1 MARNYVALPFE
12 YLEEFED
19 LTYEEVG
26 RLVCALLH
34 YGATGEEKKP
44 EGREGLLWRRVVKQ
58 EDRYQESYE
67 DVLNARR
74 EAGKKGAEVRWGK
87 KEEPSADEDPHSK
100 NSKAIFAIGKSGNKE
115 TETET
120 KTETKTETESKLSPS
135 SEGGVCKARA
145 RADDPSLLE
154 ITEEQRQLVAQLMEG
169 RRRRLAAQ
177 RDGQHYGLQ
186 RIGAGG

>member
-58 EDRYQESYE
+58 EDRFQESYE
-67 DVLNARR
+67 ETVNFNRERAKKAAAARWNKDEPETSMHEHAQASFSNAQ
-74 EAGKKGAEVRWGK
+74 
-87 KEEPSADEDPHSK
+87 
-100 NSKAIFAIGKSGNKE
+100 NAINKTE

-120 KTETKTETESKLSPS
+120 KTKTESKTKLSPS
-135 SEGGVCKARA
+135 SEGGVYKAPA
-145 RADDPSLLE
+145 PVAPSLLE
-154 ITEEQRQLVAQLMEG
+154 VTEEQRQLVAQLMEG
-169 RRRRLAAQ
+169 RRQRLARE
-177 RDGQHYGLQ
+177 RDPANYGLQ
-186 RIGAGG
+186 RLAAGG

>member
-44 EGREGLLWRRVVKQ
+44 EGREGLLWRRVAKQ
-58 EDRYQESYE
+58 EDRFQDSYE
-67 DVLNARR
+67 EVLNARR
-74 EAGKKGAEVRWGK
+74 EAGKKGAEARWGK
-87 KEEPSADEDPHSK
+87 KEALSNPEDSHSK
-100 NSKAIFAIGKSGNKE
+100 NGNKE

-120 KTETKTETESKLSPS
+120 ETETESKTKLYPS
-135 SEGGVCKARA
+135 SEGGVYNATL
-145 RADDPSLLE
+145 PSRLTPEAQRLLDMM
-154 ITEEQRQLVAQLMEG
+154 EQS
-169 RRRRLAAQ
+169 RRRLAAI
-177 RDGQHYGLQ
+177 RTEAEESYSYPSS
-186 RIGAGG
+186 

>member
-58 EDRYQESYE
+58 EDRFQDSYE
-67 DVLNARR
+67 EVLNARR
-74 EAGKKGAEVRWGK
+74 EAGKKGAEARWGK
-87 KEEPSADEDPHSK
+87 KEELSEQEDPHSK
-100 NSKAIFAIGKSGNKE
+100 NGKAIFAIGKSGNKE
-115 TETET
+115 TET
-120 KTETKTETESKLSPS
+120 KTETESKTKLYPS
-135 SEGGVCKARA
+135 SEGGVYKARS
-145 RADDPSLLE
+145 RAVDPSLLKV
-154 ITEEQRQLVAQLMEG
+154 TEEQRQLVAQLMEE
-169 RRRRLAAQ
+169 RRQRLARE
-177 RDGQHYGLQ
+177 RDESNYGLQ
-186 RIGAGG
+186 RIYAGG

>member
-58 EDRYQESYE
+58 EDRFQDSYE
-67 DVLNARR
+67 EVLNARR
-74 EAGKKGAEVRWGK
+74 EAGKKGAEARWGK
-87 KEEPSADEDPHSK
+87 KEELSNPEDSHSK
-100 NSKAIFAIGKSGNKE
+100 NGKAMLAIGKSGNKE
-115 TETET
+115 TKT
-120 KTETKTETESKLSPS
+120 KTETKTETESKLLPS
-135 SEGGVCKARA
+135 SEGGVYNATL
-145 RADDPSLLE
+145 PSRLTPGAQRLLDMM
-154 ITEEQRQLVAQLMEG
+154 EQS
-169 RRRRLAAQ
+169 RRRLAAI
-177 RDGQHYGLQ
+177 RTEAEESYSYPSS
-186 RIGAGG
+186 

>member
-58 EDRYQESYE
+58 EDRFQDSYE
-67 DVLNARR
+67 EVLNARR
-74 EAGKKGAEVRWGK
+74 EAGKKGAEARWGK
-87 KEEPSADEDPHSK
+87 KEELSEQEDPHSK
-100 NSKAIFAIGKSGNKE
+100 NGNNETKTKTE
-115 TETET
+115 TETE
-120 KTETKTETESKLSPS
+120 TETESKLLPS
-135 SEGGVCKARA
+135 SEGGVYNATL
-145 RADDPSLLE
+145 PSRLTPGAQRLLDMM
-154 ITEEQRQLVAQLMEG
+154 EQS
-169 RRRRLAAQ
+169 RRRLAAI
-177 RDGQHYGLQ
+177 RTEAEESYSYPSL
-186 RIGAGG
+186 

>member
-67 DVLNARR
+67 ETVN
-74 EAGKKGAEVRWGK
+74 
-87 KEEPSADEDPHSK
+87 
-100 NSKAIFAIGKSGNKE
+100 FNKE
-115 TETET
+115 RAKKAAAARWNKSEPDETMLEHAQASFSNAQNAINKTETET

-186 RIGAGG
+186 HIGAGG